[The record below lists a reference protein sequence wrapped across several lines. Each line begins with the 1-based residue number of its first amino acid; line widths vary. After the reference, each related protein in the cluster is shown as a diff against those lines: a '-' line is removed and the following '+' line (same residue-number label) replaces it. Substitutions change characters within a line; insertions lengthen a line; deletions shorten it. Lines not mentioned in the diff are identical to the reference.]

1 MLRKTILAGA
11 AALTLGAA
19 ALAPTSAS
27 AWWGGHPGWHGW
39 HHGWF
44 HRPAVRV
51 YAGPIYGGCIHRRVV
66 WTPYGPAVRWVNVCL
81 RTRLP
86 RIAERP
92 GRKPGRLR

>member
-27 AWWGGHPGWHGW
+27 AWWAGHPGWHGW

-44 HRPAVRV
+44 YRPAVGV
-51 YAGPIYGGCIHRRVV
+51 YAGPIYGGCLHRHVV
-66 WTPYGPAVRWVNVCL
+66 WTPYGPAVRWINVCY
-81 RTRLP
+81 
-86 RIAERP
+86 
-92 GRKPGRLR
+92 